1 MCLNDNCCYSFDK
14 IKYNCTTV
22 TIEEMENLASF
33 IQEEN
38 CKRENGREPNYV
50 TEIAFIHFN

>member
-1 MCLNDNCCYSFDK
+1 MDAEVRIRKSSQICFNNNCSYSFDK
-14 IKYNCTTV
+14 INNNCTV

-38 CKRENGREPNYV
+38 REQEKL
-50 TEIAFIHFN
+50 IM

>member
-1 MCLNDNCCYSFDK
+1 
-14 IKYNCTTV
+14 
-22 TIEEMENLASF
+22 MENLASF